1 MFPGNVHLSSPW
13 YSEVP
18 IWQLMGIK
26 VIIIIKEYEVSQAD
40 FLVFKS
46 QDFAQQILKSPLPK
60 LLSRCLI
67 NSYLVNYNSVAA
79 LNPVRLCWGEGENLF
94 NISVPQGQNIQ
105 GQTLRYNGVMK
116 TKLQHRAD
124 WIHLPVV
131 SLASHNP
138 QPSWSE
144 CRAASWYSSTRHCQ
158 RDKHN
163 ARVSRLRTLKARPAV
178 DFLSILPKQCS

>member
-1 MFPGNVHLSSPW
+1 MFPGNVHLSGPW

-26 VIIIIKEYEVSQAD
+26 VIIIIKEYEVNQAD
-40 FLVFKS
+40 FLLFKS
-46 QDFAQQILKSPLPK
+46 QDFAPQILKSPLPR

-67 NSYLVNYNSVAA
+67 SSYLVNYNRVAV

-94 NISVPQGQNIQ
+94 NILVPQGQNIQ
-105 GQTLRYNGVMK
+105 GQTLRYNGMMK
-116 TKLQHRAD
+116 TKLQRRAD

-138 QPSWSE
+138 QTSWSE
-144 CRAASWYSSTRHCQ
+144 HHAASWCWSTRHSQ
-158 RDKHN
+158 GDQHSPS
-163 ARVSRLRTLKARPAV
+163 VSRLRTLKARPAM
-178 DFLSILPKQCS
+178 DFLSIFPKQCS